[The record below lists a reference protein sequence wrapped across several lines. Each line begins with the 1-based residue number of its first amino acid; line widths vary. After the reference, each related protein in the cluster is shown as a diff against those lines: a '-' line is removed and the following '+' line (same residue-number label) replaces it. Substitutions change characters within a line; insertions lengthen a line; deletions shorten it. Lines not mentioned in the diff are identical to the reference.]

1 VLSGDELAE
10 LGDDDDAAKDLA
22 DATDFFLAE
31 ENMMQN
37 IGRFLGT
44 VLGPRGKMPDP
55 IGPDDD
61 VVEMVE
67 RMKNT
72 VQMRAGNVGRS
83 TPASVPE
90 TCRPRRSPT
99 TST

>member
-1 VLSGDELAE
+1 
-10 LGDDDDAAKDLA
+10 
-22 DATDFFLAE
+22 
-31 ENMMQN
+31 MMQN

-67 RMKNT
+67 RMKT
-72 VQMRAGNVGRS
+72 PPRCGAGNVGRS

-90 TCRPRRSPT
+90 DMSAEGSPT